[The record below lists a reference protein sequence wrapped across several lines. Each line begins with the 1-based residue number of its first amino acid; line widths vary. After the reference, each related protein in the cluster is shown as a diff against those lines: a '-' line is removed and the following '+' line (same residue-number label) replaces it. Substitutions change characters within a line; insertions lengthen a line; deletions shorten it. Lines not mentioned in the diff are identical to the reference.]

1 MYSYAIIIVK
11 MIKFFAKHKGGDML
25 KKVQISLNSVDKVRD
40 FVNLASKLD
49 CDLDLVSGRY
59 MIDGKSIMGIF
70 SLNLLKPIE
79 MNINTRNNMDYILKE
94 LETFII

>member
-1 MYSYAIIIVK
+1 MKIIKI
-11 MIKFFAKHKGGDML
+11 FAKHKGGDIL
-25 KKVQISLNSVDKVRD
+25 KKVQISLNSVEKVRD
-40 FVNLASKLD
+40 FVNLATKLD

-79 MNINTRNNMDYILKE
+79 MSINTRNNMDYILKE

>member
-1 MYSYAIIIVK
+1 
-11 MIKFFAKHKGGDML
+11 ML